1 MKEVVVVLLV
11 ALMLNG
17 CGSSTPTAQT
27 ASGGVWQSQMSGGAG
42 ESSGFSFVTQ
52 FTVGGNG
59 ALSISN
65 FQFLTS
71 GTCFPVNGGTE
82 SGTLVLTS
90 NSADVVSGTFSFTIT
105 SGGNTLTLASTSVTG
120 SYNPNTNEPLT
131 GGTII
136 GTWALQGSTSSCT
149 NAMGTFTMTQTS

>member
-82 SGTLVLTS
+82 SGTLDLDIQFGGCGVGNVFLHHNFGRQYADIGQHVGDGNATIPTRTS
-90 NSADVVSGTFSFTIT
+90 H
-105 SGGNTLTLASTSVTG
+105 
-120 SYNPNTNEPLT
+120 
-131 GGTII
+131 
-136 GTWALQGSTSSCT
+136 
-149 NAMGTFTMTQTS
+149 